1 MSTLQNQF
9 ETGVEAPVY
18 ISAQVPGIG
27 GALKARPEDFFVE
40 EIPLYDPCGEGEH
53 IYLMVERH
61 GLSTIQMRDAL
72 ARHFRVRPH
81 AIGHAGLK
89 DKHAL
94 TRQVFSV
101 HTPGKK
107 PEDFP
112 SFEHTN
118 ARILWVDLHTNKLKR
133 GHLSGNRF
141 SLRVRNVDP
150 THVIHAHRAMQILA
164 SNGVPNRFG
173 SQRFGYLQNNH
184 LVGRALILGDAKGAL
199 DLLLSP
205 HAGSPKGQIES
216 RTAYSEGRL
225 DEASAKMHKVF
236 KVEYRALK
244 LLAQGASPEQA
255 IRAID
260 QTAAG
265 FYISSFQSAIF
276 NSVLNERVRAG
287 TSGQLLPGDLAFV
300 LKSRKCFGVTDT
312 ELMDPELRDRL
323 SRFEIAPSGPMWGT
337 TMPRAS
343 GEIGNRE
350 DAALAQ
356 AGVTT
361 KDMESCEAR
370 DGFAMIG
377 GDRRPMCIPVID
389 PMVDAGSDEHGPYIR
404 CAFDLPRGSFATTVM
419 DEVMKVSGIEEHADG
434 A

>member
-1 MSTLQNQF
+1 MSTIENEF
-9 ETGVEAPVY
+9 GTGVEAPAY
-18 ISAQVPGIG
+18 ITADVPGIG
-27 GALKARPEDFFVE
+27 GTLKARPEDFFVE

-53 IYLMVERH
+53 IYLFVERH

-72 ARHFRVRPH
+72 ARHFRVKPH

-101 HTPGKK
+101 HAPGKT

-133 GHLSGNRF
+133 GHLQGNRF
-141 SLRVRNVDP
+141 SLRVRDVDP
-150 THVIHAHRAMQILA
+150 SKVIHAHRAMRILA
-164 SNGVPNRFG
+164 STGVPNRFG

-184 LVGRALILGDAKGAL
+184 LVGRALILGDAQAAL
-199 DLLLSP
+199 DLLLMP
-205 HAGSPKGQIES
+205 HPGSPKRQIEA

-225 DEASAKMHKVF
+225 SDALEKMHKVF

-244 LLAQGASPEQA
+244 LLADGASAERA

-276 NSVLNERVRAG
+276 NAVLNDRVREG
-287 TSGQLLPGDLAFV
+287 TSGQLLLGDLAFSM
-300 LKSRKCFGVTDT
+300 KSRKTFRVTDT
-312 ELMDPELRDRL
+312 ELGDPELLDRL
-323 SRFEIAPSGPMWGT
+323 SRFEIAASGPMWGT

-343 GEIGNRE
+343 DEIGIRE

-356 AGVTT
+356 ACVTT

-370 DGFAMIG
+370 DGFVMIG
-377 GDRRPMCIPVID
+377 GDRRPLRIPVLD
-389 PMVDAGSDEHGPYIR
+389 PMVDAGCDEHGPYIR

-419 DEVMKVSGIEEHADG
+419 DEVMKVSGNEEHADG

>member
-1 MSTLQNQF
+1 MNTLQDEF
-9 ETGVEAPVY
+9 GTGVDAPAY
-18 ISAQVPGIG
+18 ISADVAGIG
-27 GALKARPEDFFVE
+27 GVIKQRPEDFFVE
-40 EIPLYDPCGEGEH
+40 EIPLYQPCGHGEH
-53 IYLMVERH
+53 IYLFVERH
-61 GLSTIQMRDAL
+61 GLSTLQMRDAL
-72 ARHFRVRPH
+72 ARHFNVKRH
-81 AIGHAGLK
+81 SIGHAGLK

-94 TRQVFSV
+94 TRQVFSI

-133 GHLSGNRF
+133 GHLAGNRF
-141 SLRVRNVDP
+141 AVRVRGVSP
-150 THVIHAHRAMQILA
+150 TDVVHAKKTLEILA
-164 SNGVPNRFG
+164 GKGVPNRFG

-184 LVGRALILGDAKGAL
+184 LVGRAMILGDVQATL

-205 HAGSPKGQIES
+205 HTRSPKGQIEA
-216 RTAYSEGRL
+216 RRAYREGRFDDAARL
-225 DEASAKMHKVF
+225 MHKVF
-236 KVEYRALK
+236 KVEYRALQK
-244 LLAQGASPEQA
+244 LADGCSPEEA

-260 QTAAG
+260 ATAAG

-276 NSVLNERVRAG
+276 NEVLNRRVEDGLVA
-287 TSGQLLPGDLAFV
+287 QLVAGDLAFV
-300 LKSRKCFGVTDT
+300 MKSRRTFGVTHT
-312 ELMDPELRDRL
+312 ELASPEIADRL

-337 TMPRAS
+337 SMMVAD

-350 DAALAQ
+350 RDALAR
-356 AGVTT
+356 ARVTT

-377 GDRRPMCIPVID
+377 GDRRPMRIPVID
-389 PMVDAGSDEHGPYIR
+389 ADVESGVDEHGAYIR

>member
-9 ETGVEAPVY
+9 ETGVEAPAY

-27 GALKARPEDFFVE
+27 GILKQRPEDFFVE
-40 EIPLYDPCGEGEH
+40 EIPLYDPCGHGEH

-72 ARHFRVRPH
+72 ARHFRVRPYT
-81 AIGHAGLK
+81 IGHAGLK

-94 TRQVFSV
+94 TRQVFSI

-118 ARILWVDLHTNKLKR
+118 ARILWVDLHSNKLKR

-141 SLRVRNVDP
+141 SLRVRGVDP
-150 THVIHAHRAMQILA
+150 THVVHALKAMQILA
-164 SNGVPNRFG
+164 SKGVPNRFG

-184 LVGRALILGDAKGAL
+184 LVGRALILGDAKAAL

-205 HAGSPKGQIES
+205 HEGSPKGQIEA
-216 RTAYSEGRL
+216 RTAYIEGRL
-225 DEASAKMHKVF
+225 DDASAKMHKVF

-244 LLAQGASPEQA
+244 MLAQGASAEQA
-255 IRAID
+255 IKAID

-276 NSVLNERVRAG
+276 NGVLNERVREG

-312 ELMDPELRDRL
+312 ELAEPELRDRL

-337 TMPRAS
+337 TMQRAS

-356 AGVTT
+356 ARVTT

-389 PMVDAGSDEHGPYIR
+389 PMVDAGCDEHGPYIR